1 MRTSITSLV
10 AMLSFLAVL
19 PQAAA
24 APGGRNSSA
33 TISAAFTDSCRTFIA
48 QSSKD
53 ISHVE
58 LRYADGRVVKDET
71 IGVPDYEIEGGAG
84 DELQSAI
91 VKSAITSREFACVA
105 ASRPPV
111 ARLEIK
117 TPAGNSLEG
126 CFDFFEGGLM
136 CEQSTPRVEW
146 TSAAAVPDT
155 GGATSG
161 LFHWGCGFLTDRSLC
176 SFVMSFRG
184 IGSTDPDADITH
196 WTLDFG
202 DGTSMGGSWSTDP
215 PIEVEHDYSSAYASA
230 GSSGAWTPFV
240 ITLTVTDSAGQSSSE
255 SMKMAFVDVT
265 PD

>member
-1 MRTSITSLV
+1 MRTTFTRLV
-10 AMLSFLAVL
+10 AMLSLLAVL

-71 IGVPDYEIEGGAG
+71 IGVPDYEIEGGPG
-84 DELQSAI
+84 DELRSAI
-91 VKSAITSREFACVA
+91 VKSGITSREFACVA
-105 ASRPPV
+105 ANRPPV

-202 DGTSMGGSWSTDP
+202 DGTSVGGSWSTDP
-215 PIEVEHDYSSAYASA
+215 PIEVAHDYSSAYASDA
-230 GSSGAWTPFV
+230 CTPCM
-240 ITLTVTDSAGQSSSE
+240 ITVTVTDSAGQSSSE
-255 SMKMAFVDVT
+255 SIRMVFVDVT